1 MLKLH
6 WALINRGHLITWG
19 FGAGVLS
26 HAFPGSSESKEFA
39 WNAGDLGSIP
49 ELERSPEKEMATHS
63 STLASKSPW
72 MEEPGG
78 LYSPWDRKES
88 HTTEPLHFSVISK
101 ASPRTRMSWRLS
113 SRRRVGSHRCYSFC
127 CWVRF
132 DLSQGIHF
140 FEVVENRTEKFL
152 RKEKEISTDISC
164 HHDVLPIFSL
174 NVLPR
179 SNLQTILVLRVHE
192 CCWGNLFSKRFI
204 FYSYL

>member
-1 MLKLH
+1 MLE
-6 WALINRGHLITWG
+6 TW
-19 FGAGVLS
+19 VQ
-26 HAFPGSSESKEFA
+26 
-39 WNAGDLGSIP
+39 
-49 ELERSPEKEMATHS
+49 SPNGEDPLEKEMATHS
-63 STLASKSPW
+63 SPLPW
-72 MEEPGG
+72 KIPWTEEPAR

-179 SNLQTILVLRVHE
+179 SNLKTILVLRVHE